1 MNYEIVAVI
10 STFLAALGMK
20 LLGALVIW
28 FIGSYA
34 IKVVMKIID
43 KALGKG
49 KYDETLTK
57 FIHSLLSMALKI
69 LLFITVVTVIGI
81 PMTGFIAIIGA
92 AGLAIGFALQG
103 SLSNFAGGVLLLVF
117 RPFNVGDFIEA
128 AGYSGTVREIKI
140 LYTIM
145 VTPDNKTVVIPNGNL
160 SNNSVVNY
168 SAEETRRVDL
178 TFGVSYDTDISKVKT
193 VIAKICDGHDLIMK
207 DPAPFARVVEHGD
220 SSVNFAVRVWVEK
233 EDYWTVF
240 FDMQERVKE
249 AFDKSGIEIP
259 YPHMDVNMMGK
270 E

>member
-193 VIAKICDGHDLIMK
+193 VIAK

-249 AFDKSGIEIP
+249 AFDKSEIEIP